1 MQKQGR
7 SKVGSNRATIVW
19 GALYAVS
26 IFSSGGFG
34 AELVHRQRSGM
45 DWVSLTAMVALLLV
59 GAGCAVQLLRAER
72 RRHGA
77 TPRDVAGADWVFM
90 GIYGGLSVFMFW
102 MSGYLLGQYLNLSRQ
117 QRDWSE
123 LLMMGMACYV
133 AIYALVKFVRLE
145 RTVSLF

>member
-1 MQKQGR
+1 M
-7 SKVGSNRATIVW
+7 N
-19 GALYAVS
+19 
-26 IFSSGGFG
+26 
-34 AELVHRQRSGM
+34 
-45 DWVSLTAMVALLLV
+45 WVASTAMVALLLI

-102 MSGYLLGQYLNLSRQ
+102 ISGYLLGQYLNLGRQ
-117 QRDWSE
+117 QRDWSQ
-123 LLMMGMACYV
+123 LLMMGMECYV

-145 RTVSLF
+145 RTVSLY

>member
-7 SKVGSNRATIVW
+7 SKVGSNRATIIC

-34 AELVHRQRSGM
+34 AELVHHQRSGM
-45 DWVSLTAMVALLLV
+45 DWVALTVMGALLLI
-59 GAGCAVQLLRAER
+59 GAGCAMQLIRAER
-72 RRHGA
+72 RRHGE
-77 TPRDVAGADWVFM
+77 TPRDVAGADWVFL

-102 MSGYLLGQYLNLSRQ
+102 MSGYVLGQYLNLSLQ

-123 LLMMGMACYV
+123 LLMMGMECYV

-145 RTVSLF
+145 RAVSLL